1 MGEVNVDNFFCPN
14 EACPDYGKKGRGNI
28 VLKEHYGKQN
38 TALLKCKTCNYS
50 QVPLRLGLG
59 SFLTLHGARSPIAIE
74 DNLLLP
80 ARRSYESSLALLMFE
95 VLELR
100 PNVLGMQVLYFPIEP
115 ASPYVLMTN
124 RCNRISLGCE

>member
-1 MGEVNVDNFFCPN
+1 MYFELYRD
-14 EACPDYGKKGRGNI
+14 
-28 VLKEHYGKQN
+28 
-38 TALLKCKTCNYS
+38 YS

-80 ARRSYESSLALLMFE
+80 ARRSYESSLTLLMFE

-115 ASPYVLMTN
+115 ASPYVLMT
-124 RCNRISLGCE
+124 IDVIESLSDASDFTLF